1 MRYLEKLEE
10 AVERKKP
17 TATSETEKAI
27 KAKRQLDA
35 ARKKFKKAKPGSTEQ
50 NAALTR
56 QQRAVGVYRG
66 RLDRASKLM
75 SHTSYQQLGDIL
87 AEVISEDKA
96 EENFRKR
103 EATQKIIANMNAKSA
118 AADAKIPK
126 PAPKPGIRTR
136 VANRLDNFSR
146 KQFTKGESD
155 EASGRTWRAGIR
167 GRVAHFVGKLAQRVR
182 PMKEGYQQIGY
193 LIAETMELA
202 LQDIHNT
209 TAKNLRKRR
218 RETKRLDRR
227 KPGGRGANRGRR
239 AEDRAEEERT

>member
-87 AEVISEDKA
+87 AEAILGK
-96 EENFRKR
+96 
-103 EATQKIIANMNAKSA
+103 
-118 AADAKIPK
+118 
-126 PAPKPGIRTR
+126 IRTK
-136 VANRLDNFSR
+136 VADKLDNFSR
-146 KQFTKGESD
+146 KQYRKGEVD
-155 EASGRTWRAGIR
+155 DASGKTWRAGLR
-167 GRVAHFVGKLAQRVR
+167 GKVAHVAGKLAQRVR

-239 AEDRAEEERT
+239 AEDRAEEGRA